1 MIDQLMQFEIQI
13 TLFLQ
18 NLGSWLAVPFK
29 AITFLGNE
37 EFYLLIMPIL
47 YWCIDATLGFRMGV
61 MLVITNSLN
70 GYLKTL
76 FHSPRPFW
84 VDSRVKAYVS
94 ETTFG
99 LPSGHAQNAASI
111 WGILAANLKKRWATI
126 VCILAIFLIG
136 LSRIYLGVHFTRDV
150 LVGWLIG
157 LLLVVLYLWLEKP
170 VSGWIGSKSLP
181 FKITSSFLISL
192 AIVGIGLL
200 VNALAGN
207 WQVPAAW
214 VNQALAAGA
223 GAPDPYNLE
232 GTFTIAG
239 VWFGFTAGYAW
250 LLHKKGKIEVKGP
263 ISKRIYRYL
272 VGLVGVAILYMG
284 LKLVFPVSPEWLGF
298 SLRFIRYALLGLWI
312 SALAPLLFEK
322 LHLDA

>member
-18 NLGSWLAVPFK
+18 NLGTWLTIPFK
-29 AITFLGNE
+29 VITFLGNE
-37 EFYLLIMPIL
+37 EFYLLIMPAL
-47 YWCIDATLGFRMGV
+47 YWCIDAALGFRMGV
-61 MLVITNSLN
+61 MLVMTNSLN

-111 WGILAANLKKRWATI
+111 WGILAASLKKRWTTI
-126 VCILAIFLIG
+126 ICVLAILLIG

-150 LVGWLIG
+150 LVGWIIG
-157 LLLVVLYLWLEKP
+157 LLLVVLYLLFEKP
-170 VSGWIGSKSLP
+170 VSNWIGSKSLS
-181 FKITSSFLISL
+181 FKIILSFLISL
-192 AIVGIGLL
+192 VIIGVGLL

-207 WQVPAAW
+207 WQVPTVW

-223 GAPDPYNLE
+223 AAPTL
-232 GTFTIAG
+232 TIWKVPSPLRVCGLASPPVMPG
-239 VWFGFTAGYAW
+239 SCI
-250 LLHKKGKIEVKGP
+250 KKGK
-263 ISKRIYRYL
+263 SR
-272 VGLVGVAILYMG
+272 
-284 LKLVFPVSPEWLGF
+284 
-298 SLRFIRYALLGLWI
+298 
-312 SALAPLLFEK
+312 
-322 LHLDA
+322 